1 MITRKKAER
10 VKDSKSANMLECFPE
25 EEIQKC
31 ETSPR
36 VINTHIKYR
45 YFEGQRSITRAKG
58 LSSCQSNHLCI
69 STYFFRL

>member
-10 VKDSKSANMLECFPE
+10 VKESKSVSMLECFPE

-36 VINTHIKYR
+36 VINTHLNYR
-45 YFEGQRSITRAKG
+45 YFQGQRSITKDKG
-58 LSSCQSNHLCI
+58 LS
-69 STYFFRL
+69 